1 MLPEEMKFEGAIP
14 GIKFALGENVKQSNW
29 GEKYTT
35 RYPQTR
41 QGVEQIIRD
50 EFKAGQDYERAF
62 KDFDSGKRKIPPRRD
77 IELDAIVEILHGQR
91 IVHSHSYVADE
102 ILMLARVAEDFGFR
116 IGTFQHVL
124 EGYKVA
130 DVLAKDGIGASTFSD
145 WWAYKFEVYD
155 AIPYNG
161 TLMHDAGVVVSF
173 NSDSDEQARRLNTEA
188 AKAVKYGGTTQEE
201 ALKFVT
207 LNPAKQLRIDKRVGS
222 LEPGK
227 DADIAVWNG
236 NPLSTYSICE
246 QTWVDG
252 RKYFDRTED
261 AAMNEEVKKE
271 RAVLV
276 QKAMNS
282 KGGGTGEKKGPVTWE
297 KDGYSCKD
305 EVLGKEGR

>member
-1 MLPEEMKFEGAIP
+1 
-14 GIKFALGENVKQSNW
+14 
-29 GEKYTT
+29 
-35 RYPQTR
+35 
-41 QGVEQIIRD
+41 
-50 EFKAGQDYERAF
+50 
-62 KDFDSGKRKIPPRRD
+62 
-77 IELDAIVEILHGQR
+77 
-91 IVHSHSYVADE
+91 
-102 ILMLARVAEDFGFR
+102 
-116 IGTFQHVL
+116 VL